1 MITQSIL
8 KYFYMNFIVYVLK
21 LIIKNIF
28 DDKSE
33 NNTLLSYQPLE

>member
-33 NNTLLSYQPLE
+33 NNTLLSYQLLE